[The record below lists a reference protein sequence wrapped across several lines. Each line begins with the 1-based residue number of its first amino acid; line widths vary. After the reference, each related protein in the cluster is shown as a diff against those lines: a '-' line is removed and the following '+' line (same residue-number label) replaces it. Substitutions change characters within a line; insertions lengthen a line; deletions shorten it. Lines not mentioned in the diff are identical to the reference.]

1 MPYLSLAFFEDGLT
15 GDSRGTMAEKTCY
28 YEVLRVERSA
38 SKAEIDRAYRKLAI
52 KYHPD
57 SNRNDESA
65 VEKFKEAT
73 EAYEVLSDQEKRER
87 YDRHGHAGVDGV
99 HQFNDVEDI
108 FEAFGDLFGGG
119 MFGDLFGSRGGGRA
133 KRARRGADLRC
144 NVTLTLEEAARGVEK
159 EISFRRRSRC
169 GSCSGTGAAPGSEPV
184 RCGTCD
190 GRGQV
195 IQSAGILRV
204 QTACP
209 NCSGTGQQINNPC
222 ADCRGSG
229 LENQK
234 AELTVNIPAG
244 VDDGT
249 RLRVQGEGEASPDG
263 GPVGDCYVFINVRP
277 HPLFKRDGSHLILQ
291 LPVSYSQAT
300 LGAEIEVPTLDGPQ
314 NLTVSPGT
322 QNGDVFTLNGQGIV
336 DPRTRSKGDLLVQVF
351 IEVPKKLSAKQEKLL
366 RELAELDHESVL
378 PHRTTFLEKLRN
390 FFDPEADEEDS

>member
-1 MPYLSLAFFEDGLT
+1 
-15 GDSRGTMAEKTCY
+15 MAEKTCY
-28 YEVLRVERSA
+28 YEVLRLDRSA

-57 SNRNDESA
+57 SNRDDETA

-119 MFGDLFGSRGGGRA
+119 MFGDLFGGSRGGGRSR
-133 KRARRGADLRC
+133 RARRGADLRC
-144 NVTLTLEEAARGVEK
+144 NVTLTLEEAANGVEK
-159 EISFRRRSRC
+159 EISFRRRARC
-169 GSCSGTGAAPGSEPV
+169 ETCDGSGAAPGSQPV

-209 NCSGTGQQINNPC
+209 NCSGTGQQINKPC
-222 ADCRGSG
+222 DDCRGSG
-229 LENQK
+229 LKNEK
-234 AELTVNIPAG
+234 AELTVNIPPG

-263 GPVGDCYVFINVRP
+263 GPVGDCYVFINVKP
-277 HPLFKRDGSHLILQ
+277 HSLFKRDGSHLILQ
-291 LPVSYSQAT
+291 LPISYSQAA
-300 LGAEIEVPTLDGPQ
+300 LGAEIEVPTLEGPQ
-314 NLTVSPGT
+314 NLTIDAGT
-322 QNGDVFTLNGQGIV
+322 QNGDVFTLNGRGVI

-351 IEVPKKLSAKQEKLL
+351 IEVPKKLAPQQEKLL
-366 RELAELDHESVL
+366 RELAELDDEAVL
-378 PHRTTFLEKLRN
+378 PHRTTFLEKLKS
-390 FFDPEADEEDS
+390 FFDPDIDPQDS

>member
-1 MPYLSLAFFEDGLT
+1 
-15 GDSRGTMAEKTCY
+15 MAEKTCY

-57 SNRNDESA
+57 SNRDDETA

-119 MFGDLFGSRGGGRA
+119 MFGDLFGSRGGGRSR
-133 KRARRGADLRC
+133 RARRGADLRC

-169 GSCSGTGAAPGSEPV
+169 DSCDGSGAAAGSEPV
-184 RCGTCD
+184 RCTTCD

-222 ADCRGSG
+222 GDCRGSG
-229 LENQK
+229 LQNKK
-234 AELTVNIPAG
+234 AELTVNVPAG

-263 GPVGDCYVFINVRP
+263 GPVGDCYVFITVKP
-277 HPLFKRDGSHLILQ
+277 HSLFKRDGSHLILQ
-291 LPVSYSQAT
+291 LPISYSQAT

-314 NLTVSPGT
+314 NLTISPGT
-322 QNGDVFTLNGQGIV
+322 QNGDVFTLNGEGVV
-336 DPRTRSKGDLLVQVF
+336 DPRTRRKGDLLVQVF
-351 IEVPKKLSAKQEKLL
+351 IEVPKKLSAEQEKLL
-366 RELAELDHESVL
+366 RELAKLDHESVL
-378 PHRTTFLEKLRN
+378 PHRTTFLEKLRS
-390 FFDPEADEEDS
+390 FFDPETDHEEA

>member
-1 MPYLSLAFFEDGLT
+1 
-15 GDSRGTMAEKTCY
+15 MAEKTCY

-57 SNRNDESA
+57 SNRDDETA

-119 MFGDLFGSRGGGRA
+119 MFGDLFGSRSGGRSR
-133 KRARRGADLRC
+133 RARRGADLRC

-169 GSCSGTGAAPGSEPV
+169 DSCDGSGAAAGSEPV
-184 RCGTCD
+184 RCTTCD

-222 ADCRGSG
+222 GDCRGSG
-229 LENQK
+229 LQNKK
-234 AELTVNIPAG
+234 AELTVNVPAG

-263 GPVGDCYVFINVRP
+263 GPVGDCYVFITVKP
-277 HPLFKRDGSHLILQ
+277 HSLFKRDGSHLILQ
-291 LPVSYSQAT
+291 LPISYSQAT

-314 NLTVSPGT
+314 NLTISPGT
-322 QNGDVFTLNGQGIV
+322 QNGDVFTLNGEGVV
-336 DPRTRSKGDLLVQVF
+336 DPRTRRKGDLLVQVF
-351 IEVPKKLSAKQEKLL
+351 IEVPKKLSAQQEKLL
-366 RELAELDHESVL
+366 RELAKLDHESVL
-378 PHRTTFLEKLRN
+378 PHRTTFLEKLRS
-390 FFDPEADEEDS
+390 FFDPETDQEES

>member
-1 MPYLSLAFFEDGLT
+1 
-15 GDSRGTMAEKTCY
+15 MAEKTCY
-28 YEVLRVERSA
+28 YEVLRVDRSA

-57 SNRNDESA
+57 SNRDDEKA

-87 YDRHGHAGVDGV
+87 YDRHGHAGVEGV

-119 MFGDLFGSRGGGRA
+119 MFGDLFGSRGGGRS
-133 KRARRGADLRC
+133 RRGRRGADLRC
-144 NVTLTLEEAARGVEK
+144 NVTLTLEEAASGTEK
-159 EISFRRRSRC
+159 EISFRRRARC
-169 GSCSGTGAAPGSEPV
+169 DSCSGSGAAPGSQPV
-184 RCGTCD
+184 RCETCD

-209 NCSGTGQQINNPC
+209 TCSGTGQKISTPC
-222 ADCRGSG
+222 TDCRGSG
-229 LENQK
+229 LQNQK
-234 AELTVNIPAG
+234 AELTVNIPPG

-263 GPVGDCYVFINVRP
+263 GPVGDCYVFINVKP
-277 HPLFKRDGSHLILQ
+277 HALFKRDGSHLILQ
-291 LPVSYSQAT
+291 LPISYSQAA
-300 LGAEIEVPTLDGPQ
+300 LGSEIEVPTLEGPQ
-314 NLTVSPGT
+314 SLTIEPGT
-322 QNGDVFTLNGQGIV
+322 QNGDVFTLRGQGIA

-351 IEVPKKLSAKQEKLL
+351 IEVPKTLSKAQEQLL

-390 FFDPEADEEDS
+390 FFDPDTDPDES